1 MKRREFI
8 KLLGGAAVAW
18 PLAVRAQQTTMP
30 VIGALMNISE
40 NDPSAPVFIAA
51 FREQLQGLGWTDG
64 RNVRIEVRWA
74 GAGARYRDYA
84 AELAVFAPA
93 IVLASTTPAVTAMR
107 NAAPTVP
114 VVFVQAI
121 DPVGSG
127 LVTSLARPGAN
138 ATGFTRWSVSLSQD
152 TSQPR
157 VVADPGMRR
166 SLSIGNR
173 EISIAVPTSRGRDR
187 VGKAGGRSRR

>member
-1 MKRREFI
+1 VLSLSYDPSGWRDQMTFWIGRREFI
-8 KLLGGAAVAW
+8 TLLGGAAVAW

-40 NDPSAPVFIAA
+40 NDPSAPIFIAA

-74 GAGARYRDYA
+74 GAAARYRDYA

-107 NAAPTVP
+107 NAAPMCLL
-114 VVFVQAI
+114 F
-121 DPVGSG
+121 S
-127 LVTSLARPGAN
+127 SRPL
-138 ATGFTRWSVSLSQD
+138 TR
-152 TSQPR
+152 
-157 VVADPGMRR
+157 
-166 SLSIGNR
+166 
-173 EISIAVPTSRGRDR
+173 
-187 VGKAGGRSRR
+187 